1 MLDYLIII
9 LIALTAMLAF
19 LAIRAA
25 EAAHDAVSAMRQE
38 LAELHNAMTG
48 DLEADPFMEEL
59 AEMVG
64 HKVMERIWLDRENV
78 RKDQLAFLGDT
89 VPHPMPSPDGPTMAV
104 WSPQGVNEQGE
115 EVGEYVSPDKG
126 YIARRVADAEEEL
139 QRRARIARALEGEG
153 VFQTPAAE
161 QNKYPPAEV
170 DGEVGP
176 VIAALEKGAELV
188 PDEAALKGIWNHVH
202 RLSDDEEQAPEG
214 R

>member
-104 WSPQGVNEQGE
+104 WRPNGVNEQGE
-115 EVGEYVSPDKG
+115 EVGEYVSPD
-126 YIARRVADAEEEL
+126 
-139 QRRARIARALEGEG
+139 Q
-153 VFQTPAAE
+153 
-161 QNKYPPAEV
+161 YPPAEV